1 MIVPSDAK
9 LARIKNRPHRT
20 KLWLGIYEPRTVVSA
35 RLSANV
41 KATVDLSVTYLS
53 GAPADILPDMTAY
66 LGSTAGGQEH
76 GRIRVR
82 SGSAGEI
89 KVSENSINW
98 QANWYITVVEYYEP
112 WSVFPRIVL
121 DGNNVPIFYKDYDV
135 LYTDQNQYLDPL
147 VHMGPNHAGFLATG
161 SYSVYYSSSGSF
173 DPTPGSPSITGSS
186 YEWSFGDVGFVDPT
200 GTTAQNPG
208 LVTYHSGGFYTTD
221 LEITVAQGQSFT
233 GHRHVMIYDRPGE
246 GPQRPYVEWGLDSL
260 DGSRS
265 DGGYQ
270 ARIWLREEAGFA
282 KVKDG
287 SLVVVFSDDWQGSV
301 EGAIGG
307 NAENRDSI
315 LFVGYIDTG
324 SITLD
329 PVTNKLEFDVSGIT
343 ETMKE
348 VSNYSTSLE
357 SKANAMTWYQMRE
370 MTVDRALI
378 HLLRWQSTV
387 LALADFHQT
396 DDVLNV
402 EYADFDRGGLFDT
415 ANQFLESTLGAQMVG
430 DRQGA
435 IYCEVD
441 INLVPTGTSRTD
453 FLTALDVE
461 RRDWRDSISYEMSPN
476 SPMAYIEMGG
486 IAYSGPS
493 ETGSTEAY
501 LAGSPGDAQLWRGS
515 IERGSG
521 LVLAGQDQLNL
532 LTGNMLAQANSVFPD
547 VDVPLAG
554 DYRFIDI
561 APQRR
566 ITLTIPEDDT
576 YRGYDWDKKNFIPQ
590 SIAFDYDPSKQ
601 SMLTDLTAKEETHA
615 TEKADTILIPEDP
628 PYTNYKLPTWSIQF
642 PPFIVPDPL
651 FPPIDGPPT
660 TGNVVYVMFQN
671 VLARTNDFW
680 SVSPSWEKVVVPAD
694 LTESTSFNLF
704 RIDPFDS
711 RNTAY
716 IISFYS
722 GQYTIHRT
730 SNLSA
735 PTPTWEL
742 IFTRAQGQ
750 TLLGGDNTTT
760 LSHMGCWPV
769 TGNVLLVGGM
779 GSHACLPGNQCPKF
793 IRSPDGGDTWTEAH
807 AGAWQSQV
815 LGAPMMVQV
824 PYFGNATVYASRA
837 GDGRLW
843 KSIDV
848 GLNWTEK
855 WHDGPVY
862 AICNPHASGETVFAV
877 TNLNIGVPAGDK
889 EVRRSIDGGD
899 TWVEYPFFHR
909 GNNMAPYAVGSTA
922 GDLSD
927 NFHYHRVGDMY
938 FGMMAGGGVS
948 TFVLFNESW
957 IALADFA
964 GEIYPYMLHNL
975 NVNYHYA
982 LGNAVDGWIVGSHD
996 TGSTW
1001 YNKEGDFATS
1011 VMSWAAAAGKKSIQ
1025 PVHNI

>member
-20 KLWLGIYEPRTVVSA
+20 KLWLGIYEPHTVVSA
-35 RLSANV
+35 RLSANA

-53 GAPADILPDMTAY
+53 GAPADIKADMTAY

-98 QANWYITVVEYYEP
+98 QADWYITVVEYYEP

-161 SYSVYYSSSGSF
+161 SYSIYYSSSGSF
-173 DPTPGSPSITGSS
+173 DPTPDAPSITGSS
-186 YEWSFGDVGFVDPT
+186 YEWSFGDTGFVDPT

-221 LEITVAQGQSFT
+221 LEITTAQGQSFT

-348 VSNYSTSLE
+348 VSNYSASLE
-357 SKANAMTWYQMRE
+357 SETNAMTWYQMRE
-370 MTVDRALI
+370 MTVDRAVI

-387 LALADFHQT
+387 LALTDFHQT
-396 DDVLNV
+396 DDVLQV
-402 EYADFDRGGLFDT
+402 QYADFDRGGLFDT

-435 IYCEVD
+435 IYCEID
-441 INLVPTGTSRTD
+441 LNLVPTGTSRVD

-461 RRDWRDSISYEMSPN
+461 RRDWRENIAYEFAPN
-476 SPMAYIEMGG
+476 SQMAYVEMGG

-501 LAGSPGDAQLWRGS
+501 LAGAPGDAQLWRGS

-521 LVLAGQDQLNL
+521 LVLLGQDQLNL

-547 VDVPLAG
+547 VEVPFAG

-561 APQRR
+561 TPQRR
-566 ITLTIPEDDT
+566 ITLTIPETET
-576 YRGYDWDKKNFIPQ
+576 YRGYDWDEKNFIPQ
-590 SIAFDYDPSKQ
+590 SIAFNYDPSKQ
-601 SMLTDLTAKEETHA
+601 SMLTDLTVKEETHA
-615 TEKADTILIPEDP
+615 TEKADTIEIPEDP
-628 PYTNYKLPTWSIQF
+628 PYTNYKLPEWSIQF
-642 PPFIVPDPL
+642 PPFVVPDPL
-651 FPPIDGPPT
+651 WPPT
-660 TGNVVYVMFQN
+660 DPPPAGDGALVYVCYGQQ
-671 VLARTNDFW
+671 LARTRNFW
-680 SVSPSWEKVVVPAD
+680 DASPNWEDVVVPGD
-694 LTESTSFNLF
+694 LAGAGELNGF
-704 RIDPFDS
+704 RLNPGDPV
-711 RNTAY
+711 N
-716 IISFYS
+716 
-722 GQYTIHRT
+722 
-730 SNLSA
+730 SA
-735 PTPTWEL
+735 M
-742 IFTRAQGQ
+742 
-750 TLLGGDNTTT
+750 LLTTT
-760 LSHMGCWPV
+760 KIWRTDNLDSDTPSWSEVYSDALYPSHLIESVSHIQAWIQGRGWSAACVRKGSASGCPGMWARCAYHARGTAGGGSWEFYNSGIDRANVGAPQLVQPSTYAGGVMIFGGAFAQYYSLDAGV
-769 TGNVLLVGGM
+769 TFIKVWEDPPWARYPQPMSHLGNSSGDIVYFPETAFGDELFYISDDKGLTKSNISMLYDGAYWYPFIQAASNYPQASENFWVHPRTGVAYAAM
-779 GSHACLPGNQCPKF
+779 AGNSKAYGVFAQY
-793 IRSPDGGDTWTEAH
+793 AN
-807 AGAWQSQV
+807 GAWQV
-815 LGAPMMVQV
+815 
-824 PYFGNATVYASRA
+824 RA
-837 GDGRLW
+837 QFTG
-843 KSIDV
+843 
-848 GLNWTEK
+848 
-855 WHDGPVY
+855 
-862 AICNPHASGETVFAV
+862 
-877 TNLNIGVPAGDK
+877 
-889 EVRRSIDGGD
+889 
-899 TWVEYPFFHR
+899 
-909 GNNMAPYAVGSTA
+909 AVGPMA
-922 GDLSD
+922 I
-927 NFHYHRVGDMY
+927 NFADDGEKHYLM
-938 FGMMAGGGVS
+938 
-948 TFVLFNESW
+948 
-957 IALADFA
+957 
-964 GEIYPYMLHNL
+964 
-975 NVNYHYA
+975 
-982 LGNAVDGWIVGSHD
+982 GSAA
-996 TGSTW
+996 TERIMGSEDSGFTW
-1001 YNKEGDFATS
+1001 HNKEGDFATAVRS
-1011 VMSWAAAAGKKSIQ
+1011 FAGIGYRACVQ
-1025 PVHNI
+1025 VVWTA